1 MKSYSITT
9 TLAAVAVA
17 SFASM
22 TLLAP
27 IDQAMAAK
35 GGNARAAMTQ
45 TRASTGLPSGAAG
58 RLHCVGPG
66 CPGAR
71 ANEVKAT
78 TTGTYYECR
87 RDPHICSHSH

>member
-1 MKSYSITT
+1 MKSHSIAT
-9 TLAAVAVA
+9 TLAAVAVV

-22 TLLAP
+22 GLLAP
-27 IDQAMAAK
+27 IAQAKAGN

-45 TRASTGLPSGAAG
+45 TKVNAGPPSNAAG

-78 TTGTYYECR
+78 TTGTYKGCE
-87 RDPHICSHSH
+87 PHSHLCNHSH